1 MLPTFVMLTSTN
13 KWKLQW
19 GWFSG
24 GDQLVLQR
32 IISII
37 FWCSEEE
44 VTYTKCLLMNMAE
57 REKKKK
63 NLGDTSACRVFKAT
77 SSDFILFLLSVAKCK
92 HSVEFWIQRTIRF
105 FVCVRFK
112 YCWPLFRGRATL
124 FCSPHLS
131 PLVLILDT
139 QQHSCHCYSNTYS
152 EVSGGLTARYIFRA
166 VQKTSRRQTQ
176 RGCD

>member
-32 IISII
+32 II
-37 FWCSEEE
+37 FD
-44 VTYTKCLLMNMAE
+44 YLLMLWRGNLYKVHVNE
-57 REKKKK
+57 HGGKREKKKK
-63 NLGDTSACRVFKAT
+63 TWEILQPVGFCKAT
-77 SSDFILFLLSVAKCK
+77 SSKFVLFLLSVAKCK

-105 FVCVRFK
+105 FVRVRFK

-139 QQHSCHCYSNTYS
+139 QQHSCHCNSNTCS
-152 EVSGGLTARYIFRA
+152 EVSAGLTARYIFRA

-176 RGCD
+176 CGCD